1 MSVRRPVLTPDHP
14 APGAAAHRQAGYP
27 FSLAG
32 TTPPDRHPPVA
43 WAVIWLA
50 AYGGAALLIPTP
62 ARSGRA
68 AAASLGLATGLLSD
82 GDISAKL
89 VGYGGLWLA
98 TLATLIVTYAAG
110 TSVLQ
115 SAYQR
120 GDLLTAAGTATIMT
134 NAVPITAG
142 FVLFGQRP
150 PDGIRAVLQLA
161 AFACLVAR
169 AVALGRQQ
177 TPGSEPH

>member
-1 MSVRRPVLTPDHP
+1 MSARRLVLTPDHP

-32 TTPPDRHPPVA
+32 TTPSDHHPPVA
-43 WAVIWLA
+43 GVVIWLA
-50 AYGGAALLIPTP
+50 AYGGAALLIATP

-82 GDISAKL
+82 GDVSANL

-98 TLATLIVTYAAG
+98 ALPTLIVTYAAG
-110 TSVLQ
+110 TSVPQ

-120 GDLLTAAGTATIMT
+120 GDVLTAAGTAAIMT

-142 FVLFGQRP
+142 FVPFRQRLRH
-150 PDGIRAVLQLA
+150 GIRAAMQLA
-161 AFACLVAR
+161 AFACLVAS

>member
-32 TTPPDRHPPVA
+32 TTPFDHHPPVA
-43 WAVIWLA
+43 GVVIWLA
-50 AYGGAALLIPTP
+50 AYGGAALLIATP

-82 GDISAKL
+82 SDISARL

-98 TLATLIVTYAAG
+98 ALIITYAAG

-120 GDLLTAAGTATIMT
+120 GDVLTAAGTATIMT
-134 NAVPITAG
+134 NAAPITAG
-142 FVLFGQRP
+142 LVLFSQRP
-150 PDGIRAVLQLA
+150 PHRIRAVLQLA
-161 AFACLVAR
+161 AFACLVAS
-169 AVALGRQQ
+169 AAALGRQQ

>member
-32 TTPPDRHPPVA
+32 TTPSDHHPPVA
-43 WAVIWLA
+43 GVVIWLA
-50 AYGGAALLIPTP
+50 AYGGAALLIATP

-68 AAASLGLATGLLSD
+68 AAASLGLATGLLFD
-82 GDISAKL
+82 GGVPARL
-89 VGYGGLWLA
+89 VGYGGLRLA
-98 TLATLIVTYAAG
+98 ALIVTYAAG
-110 TSVLQ
+110 TSALQ

-120 GDLLTAAGTATIMT
+120 SDVLTASGTATLMT
-134 NAVPITAG
+134 NAAPITAG
-142 FVLFGQRP
+142 LVLFGARP
-150 PDGIRAVLQLA
+150 PHGRRAVLQLA

-169 AVALGRQQ
+169 AVVPGRQQ
-177 TPGSEPH
+177 TPGSEPN

>member
-1 MSVRRPVLTPDHP
+1 MSVRRPML

-32 TTPPDRHPPVA
+32 TTPSDHHPPVA
-43 WAVIWLA
+43 GAVIWLA
-50 AYGGAALLIPTP
+50 AYGGAALLIATP
-62 ARSGRA
+62 ARSGRT
-68 AAASLGLATGLLSD
+68 AAASLGPATGLLSD
-82 GDISAKL
+82 GDVSAQL

-98 TLATLIVTYAAG
+98 ALIMTYAAG

-120 GDLLTAAGTATIMT
+120 GDVLTAAGTTAIMT

-142 FVLFGQRP
+142 FVLSGQKLRH
-150 PDGIRAVLQLA
+150 GIRAVLRLA
-161 AFACLVAR
+161 AFACLVAS
-169 AVALGRQQ
+169 AAALGRQQ

>member
-1 MSVRRPVLTPDHP
+1 MLTPDHP

-27 FSLAG
+27 LSLAG
-32 TTPPDRHPPVA
+32 TTPSDHHPPVA
-43 WAVIWLA
+43 GVVIWLA
-50 AYGGAALLIPTP
+50 AYGGAALLIATP

-68 AAASLGLATGLLSD
+68 AAASLGPAAGRLSD
-82 GDISAKL
+82 GDVSAKL

-98 TLATLIVTYAAG
+98 ALIMTYAAG

-120 GDLLTAAGTATIMT
+120 GDMLTAAGTTAIMT

-142 FVLFGQRP
+142 FVLSGQRLP
-150 PDGIRAVLQLA
+150 HGIRAVLQLA
-161 AFACLVAR
+161 AFACLVAS
-169 AVALGRQQ
+169 AAALGRQQ

>member
-1 MSVRRPVLTPDHP
+1 MSIRRPVPTPDP
-14 APGAAAHRQAGYP
+14 ALVAAAHRQAGYP

-32 TTPPDRHPPVA
+32 TTAPDHHPPVA
-43 WAVIWLA
+43 GVVIWLA
-50 AYGGAALLIPTP
+50 AYGGAALLIATP

-68 AAASLGLATGLLSD
+68 AAASLGLATGLLSG

-89 VGYGGLWLA
+89 AGYGGLWLA
-98 TLATLIVTYAAG
+98 ALTTLIV

-120 GDLLTAAGTATIMT
+120 GNVLTAAGTATIMT

-142 FVLFGQRP
+142 FVPFGQGLP
-150 PDGIRAVLQLA
+150 HGIRAALQLA
-161 AFACLVAR
+161 AFACLLAS

>member
-14 APGAAAHRQAGYP
+14 APVAAAHQQAGYP

-32 TTPPDRHPPVA
+32 TTAPDHHPPAAGV
-43 WAVIWLA
+43 VIWLA
-50 AYGGAALLIPTP
+50 AYGGAALLIATP

-82 GDISAKL
+82 GGISAKL

-98 TLATLIVTYAAG
+98 TLATLSVTDAAG

-120 GDLLTAAGTATIMT
+120 GDVLTAAGTATIMT
-134 NAVPITAG
+134 SAVPITAG
-142 FVLFGQRP
+142 LVPFGQRL
-150 PDGIRAVLQLA
+150 PDGIRAVLPLA
-161 AFACLVAR
+161 AFACLGAR
-169 AVALGRQQ
+169 AVAVGRQQ

>member
-1 MSVRRPVLTPDHP
+1 MSVRWPMLTLDHP

-27 FSLAG
+27 HSLAG
-32 TTPPDRHPPVA
+32 TTPSDHHPPVA
-43 WAVIWLA
+43 RVVIWLA
-50 AYGGAALLIPTP
+50 AYGGAALLIATP

-82 GDISAKL
+82 GDVSAKL
-89 VGYGGLWLA
+89 VGYGGLRPA
-98 TLATLIVTYAAG
+98 ALIVTDAAG

-120 GDLLTAAGTATIMT
+120 GDVLTAAGTATIMT
-134 NAVPITAG
+134 DAVPITAG
-142 FVLFGQRP
+142 FVLSGQKL

>member
-32 TTPPDRHPPVA
+32 TAASDHHPLVA
-43 WAVIWLA
+43 GVGW
-50 AYGGAALLIPTP
+50 P
-62 ARSGRA
+62 AGRRA
-68 AAASLGLATGLLSD
+68 AHRRHRPDPA
-82 GDISAKL
+82 
-89 VGYGGLWLA
+89 
-98 TLATLIVTYAAG
+98 AAG

-120 GDLLTAAGTATIMT
+120 GDVLTAGTATIMT
-134 NAVPITAG
+134 NAVPITAR
-142 FVLFGQRP
+142 FVLFGQRLP
-150 PDGIRAVLQLA
+150 HGIRAVLQLA
-161 AFACLVAR
+161 AFACLVAS
-169 AVALGRQQ
+169 AVALGRQR

>member
-1 MSVRRPVLTPDHP
+1 MSVRQPMLTPDHP
-14 APGAAAHRQAGYP
+14 APGAPAHRQAGYP
-27 FSLAG
+27 HSLAG
-32 TTPPDRHPPVA
+32 TAASDHHPAVA
-43 WAVIWLA
+43 GVVIWLA
-50 AYGGAALLIPTP
+50 AYGGAALLIATP

-68 AAASLGLATGLLSD
+68 AAACLGLAPGRLFD

-89 VGYGGLWLA
+89 VDYGGLWLA
-98 TLATLIVTYAAG
+98 ALATLIVTYAAG

-120 GDLLTAAGTATIMT
+120 GDVLTAAVTATITT

-142 FVLFGQRP
+142 FVSFGERLP
-150 PDGIRAVLQLA
+150 HGIRTGLQLA
-161 AFACLVAR
+161 AFACLVAS
-169 AVALGRQQ
+169 VVVLGRQQ

>member
-1 MSVRRPVLTPDHP
+1 MSVRRPMLTPDHP

-27 FSLAG
+27 FSRAG
-32 TTPPDRHPPVA
+32 TTPSDHHPPVA
-43 WAVIWLA
+43 GVVIWLA
-50 AYGGAALLIPTP
+50 AYGGAALLIATP

-68 AAASLGLATGLLSD
+68 AAASLGPATGLLSD
-82 GDISAKL
+82 GDVSAKL
-89 VGYGGLWLA
+89 VRYGGLWLA
-98 TLATLIVTYAAG
+98 ALIMTYAAG

-120 GDLLTAAGTATIMT
+120 GDMLTAAGTTAIMT

-142 FVLFGQRP
+142 FVLSGQRLP
-150 PDGIRAVLQLA
+150 HGIRAVLQLA
-161 AFACLVAR
+161 AFACLVAS
-169 AVALGRQQ
+169 AAALGRQQ

>member
-14 APGAAAHRQAGYP
+14 APVAAAHRQAGYSL
-27 FSLAG
+27 SLAG
-32 TTPPDRHPPVA
+32 TTAPDHHPPVA
-43 WAVIWLA
+43 RVVIWLA
-50 AYGGAALLIPTP
+50 AYGGAALLIATP

-98 TLATLIVTYAAG
+98 ALATLIVTDAAG

-120 GDLLTAAGTATIMT
+120 GDVLTAVGTATIMT

-142 FVLFGQRP
+142 FVPFGQRLP
-150 PDGIRAVLQLA
+150 HGIRAVLQLA
-161 AFACLVAR
+161 AFACLVAS
-169 AVALGRQQ
+169 AVGRQQ
-177 TPGSEPH
+177 TPRSEPH